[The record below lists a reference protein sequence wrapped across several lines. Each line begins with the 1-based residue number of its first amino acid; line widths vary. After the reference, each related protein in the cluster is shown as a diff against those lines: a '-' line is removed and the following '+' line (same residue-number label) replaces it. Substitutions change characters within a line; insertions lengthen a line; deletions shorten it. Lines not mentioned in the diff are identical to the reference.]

1 MIGALNTKLN
11 LEGVWPG
18 KAGGSG
24 CVQLYWDDFF
34 SCKRVLAELSISS
47 NTRIHI
53 KRRIES
59 IFQLDEKKFVKV

>member
-1 MIGALNTKLN
+1 MIGALDTKLD

-34 SCKRVLAELSISS
+34 LQKGLS
-47 NTRIHI
+47 
-53 KRRIES
+53 
-59 IFQLDEKKFVKV
+59 